1 MSSLMWFSREE
12 YASRLARL
20 QVELATRGLDGLVCY
35 QPETVTWTTGFYTKA
50 YTNYHMAVVPAQGHP
65 SLLCRDVSRYYAEQ
79 TFAFEDVRYWSDGQ
93 DQDGLAL
100 ALIRERFGA
109 GAKLGIEFS
118 SWMVPVQ
125 RFRRFSEELPRTHWT
140 DVSEVG
146 PSLRIIKS
154 PAEIAYQREA
164 ARAAHAAMAA
174 VVEAAAPG
182 RNELDVAAAAA
193 AALVRAGSDT
203 PGPGVFSSGERAK
216 HLHGGYIDRVLQRC
230 DTIQYEPTPHV
241 RHYNA
246 RFMRTIKVGAASQAE
261 QDLARR
267 LIAVQDEALATVAP
281 GVPATVPDTIY
292 RRGIAATGRA
302 GPYTNKTFYSLGMI
316 MNPSNAEPLEATPVA
331 TWSFQ
336 PGMVFHSYLLVG
348 DFGMSETILVTATG
362 MERLTTY
369 PRELLIA
376 GQG

>member
-1 MSSLMWFSREE
+1 MSSLMWFTREE

-20 QVELATRGLDGLVCY
+20 QAELTARGLDGLVCY

-50 YTNYHMAVVPAQGHP
+50 YTNYHMAVIPAQGAP

-100 ALIRERFGA
+100 SLIRERFGA

-125 RFRRFSEELPRTHWT
+125 RFGRFSEELPGTHWT
-140 DVSEVG
+140 DVSDIG
-146 PSLRIIKS
+146 PGLRIIKS
-154 PAEIAYQREA
+154 AAEIAYQRKA
-164 ARAAHAAMAA
+164 ARAAEAAMAA
-174 VVEAAAPG
+174 VVGAAAPG
-182 RNELDVAAAAA
+182 RNELDIAAAAA
-193 AALVRAGSDT
+193 AALVRAASDT

-216 HLHGGYIDRVLQRC
+216 HLHGGYIDRVLERG

-261 QDLARR
+261 QDLAHR
-267 LIAVQDEALATVAP
+267 LIEVQDEALATVAP
-281 GVPATVPDTIY
+281 GVLATVPDTIY
-292 RRGIAATGRA
+292 REGIAATGKVGR
-302 GPYTNKTFYSLGMI
+302 YTNKTFYSLGMI
-316 MNPSNAEPLEATPVA
+316 MNPSNAEPLEATPTA
-331 TWSFQ
+331 MWSFQ

-348 DFGMSETILVTATG
+348 DFGMSETVLVTATG